1 MKRIVNRQRIFG
13 IIFTFVFIFGL
24 FFHFLYYRNTLIKIN
39 EEKILSNVEN
49 MIVKIESDLHEKIHT
64 IEHTATIASLN
75 LLDDN
80 ELLLFFQSTMETH
93 PEFFSVYV
101 GFENNTMINGS
112 GFDPYAIIPNYDVR
126 LRPWYVQA
134 KSSNKTIVTNPF
146 VNSSNDYIIITIA
159 TPLYDGSN
167 QLIGI
172 VAGDL
177 IVNSFFD
184 VVQQSELTES
194 SYSFLINQ
202 IGDFLSHPV
211 YHYQYD
217 ASKEE
222 QLFIDSTNIE
232 SVSDK
237 TMQDLFT
244 KQAGVTSVTID
255 GVIGYIAY
263 QQLKTND
270 WIIGTFIPIAEYSH
284 YLDQFIEVFLITMI
298 GILLVSTVFFW
309 WQRRYLTN
317 PMLQMEQEVASI
329 NPSEDLT
336 YRLQTNKNDPFLDVR
351 DKVNQLLSTTE
362 TFFQRVEADNQSLST
377 SNELLE
383 HTLETLRNTED
394 ELRIQYNQ
402 LSESETRYKSLV
414 GSMSQGLVLFDVT
427 LGARGKVEDAIVI
440 DANSSFSEMVELPIT
455 KIMNTRLLDIN
466 PNLMQLI
473 KSIERV
479 MISGKSDRF
488 EFFDDRIG
496 KHFEFIV
503 YQVSETKVA
512 TIMVDITI
520 SKKLEEKLMDLSFK
534 DQLTGLKNRRSYE
547 DDLKRYETSSEFPFT
562 ILMADVNGLKL
573 VNDSFGHDEGDKL
586 LKKVAA
592 VLTKVCGKKGSI
604 YRIGGDE
611 FIVSLEKADYFETDE
626 YVRKLKNLFSKERI
640 SGIEISVSFGWA
652 TRDFES
658 VTMLEIIKRA
668 EDNMYK
674 SKLYE
679 SPSMRGKAINTVL
692 DTLYMKSSKEKD
704 HALGVQQ
711 LLERFAKAINLPS
724 DKILE
729 LSKAAEIHDI
739 GKIIIDETTLDKK
752 GKLTDIEMIEMK
764 RHPEAGYRILSTLPE
779 FADIAQ
785 YILAHHERWD
795 GTGYPKGLK
804 KDEIPFES
812 RMMAI
817 CDAYYAMTSQRSY
830 KPKLTK
836 EEAIK
841 ELKRCAETQ
850 FDPYLVTE
858 FITKVLGA

>member
-64 IEHTATIASLN
+64 IEHAASIAGLN

-80 ELLLFFQSTMETH
+80 ALLLFFQTTMETH

-101 GFENNTMINGS
+101 GFEDNTMINGS
-112 GFDPYAIIPNYDVR
+112 GFNPYLTIPNYDVR
-126 LRPWYVQA
+126 IRPWYVQA
-134 KSSNKTIVTNPF
+134 KSSNTTVVTNPF

-159 TPLYDGSN
+159 TPLYDESN
-167 QLIGI
+167 HLIGI

-184 VVQQSELTES
+184 VVQQSELTEN
-194 SYSFLINQ
+194 SYSFLVNQ
-202 IGDFLSHPV
+202 NGDFLSHPT
-211 YHYQYD
+211 YLYQYD
-217 ASKEE
+217 ASKTE
-222 QLFIDSTNIE
+222 QQFIDSTNIA
-232 SVSDK
+232 SISNK
-237 TMQDLFT
+237 TMQALFS
-244 KQAGVTSVTID
+244 KQTGVTPVMLD
-255 GVIGYIAY
+255 GVNGYVAY
-263 QQLKTND
+263 KQLEIND
-270 WIIGTFIPIAEYSH
+270 WIIGTFTPIAEYSH

-298 GILLVSTVFFW
+298 GIFLVSIVFFW
-309 WQRRYLTN
+309 WQRRQLTN
-317 PMLQMEQEVASI
+317 PMLRMEQEVASI
-329 NPSEDLT
+329 NPSDDLT
-336 YRLQTNKNDPFLDVR
+336 YRLPMNKNDPFLDVR
-351 DKVNQLLSTTE
+351 NKINQLLTTTE
-362 TFFQRVEADNQSLST
+362 TFFNRVEADNQSLST
-377 SNELLE
+377 SNDLLE
-383 HTLETLRNTED
+383 HTLVTLRKTED

-402 LSESETRYKSLV
+402 LSESEKKYKSLV
-414 GSMSQGLVLFDVT
+414 GSMSQGLVLFEVT
-427 LGARGKVEDAIVI
+427 IGTRGKVEDAIVI
-440 DANSSFSEMVELPIT
+440 DANNSFSEMIELPIN

-479 MISGKSDRF
+479 MLSGKSDRF
-488 EFFDDRIG
+488 EFFDERIS
-496 KHFEFIV
+496 KHFELIV

-512 TIMVDITI
+512 TIIFDITI
-520 SKKLEEKLMDLSFK
+520 RKKLEEKLMDLSFK

-547 DDLKRYETSSEFPFT
+547 DDLKRYETASEFPHT
-562 ILMADVNGLKL
+562 VLMADVNGLKL

-586 LKKVAA
+586 LKKVATI
-592 VLTKVCGKKGSI
+592 LTKVCGKKGSI

-611 FIVSLEKADYFETDE
+611 FIVSLSKTDYFETDE
-626 YVRKLKNLFSKERI
+626 YVKKLKTLFSKERI

-711 LLERFAKAINLPS
+711 LLERFAKALNLPS
-724 DKILE
+724 DKVLE

-739 GKIIIDETTLDKK
+739 GKIIIDEAILDKK
-752 GKLTDIEMIEMK
+752 GKLTDIEFIEMK

-779 FADIAQ
+779 FVDIAQ

-795 GTGYPKGLK
+795 GSGYPKGLK
-804 KDEIPFES
+804 KDDIPFES

-858 FITKVLGA
+858 FITKVLGE